1 MSDPSPSTESDP
13 LTTNNDH
20 DQPSGPARAPG
31 GSRTP
36 RRVQWASAVDKD
48 DRDPGSEEVSNHE
61 LDEAGLDVCW
71 FSLFLTFLTHRF
83 PFLFTASCL
92 PNAHSCSRTSSLK
105 FRFASS
111 NCL

>member
-36 RRVQWASAVDKD
+36 RRVQWASAVDED
-48 DRDPGSEEVSNHE
+48 DRDRGSEEVSNHE
-61 LDEAGLDVCW
+61 LDEAGLDVCC
-71 FSLFLTFLTHRF
+71 FSLFLTF
-83 PFLFTASCL
+83 S
-92 PNAHSCSRTSSLK
+92 
-105 FRFASS
+105 
-111 NCL
+111 